1 MLKQTTA
8 WDQALLRK
16 FPRPGHF
23 RRLLSQLRDE
33 LKVQPLIRDPNTRKL
48 TLQAMPIR
56 SVSYRA
62 NRRPYTPEA
71 SHSDKTQAA
80 EAKESQSSFRQRLN
94 AIEMR

>member
-16 FPRPGHF
+16 FSCTGHF
-23 RRLLSQLRDE
+23 RLLNQLRSE

-56 SVSYRA
+56 SVSQRG
-62 NRRPYTPEA
+62 NRRAYAPEV
-71 SHSDKTQAA
+71 SQSDKTQVA
-80 EAKESQSSFRQRLN
+80 EAKENQSSFRQRLN

>member
-1 MLKQTTA
+1 MLKTSTA

-16 FPRPGHF
+16 FSSTGHF
-23 RRLLSQLRDE
+23 RLLNQLRSE

-56 SVSYRA
+56 GGSPRG
-62 NRRPYTPEA
+62 NRRPYTPEVPQ
-71 SHSDKTQAA
+71 SDKSQSVETT
-80 EAKESQSSFRQRLN
+80 ENQSSFRERLN

>member
-16 FPRPGHF
+16 FSNTGHL
-23 RRLLSQLRDE
+23 RLLNQLRTE
-33 LKVQPLIRDPNTRKL
+33 LKLQPLIRDPNTRKL
-48 TLQAMPIR
+48 TLQAMPLR

-71 SHSDKTQAA
+71 SHSDKSQAV
-80 EAKESQSSFRQRLN
+80 EAKENQSSFRQRLN

>member
-16 FPRPGHF
+16 FSNTGHF
-23 RRLLSQLRDE
+23 RLLNQLRTE
-33 LKVQPLIRDPNTRKL
+33 LKLQPLIRDPNTRKL

-56 SVSYRA
+56 SGIQRG

-71 SHSDKTQAA
+71 SHSDKTQAV
-80 EAKESQSSFRQRLN
+80 EAKENQSSFRQRLN

>member
-16 FPRPGHF
+16 FSNTGHF
-23 RRLLSQLRDE
+23 RLLNQLRTE
-33 LKVQPLIRDPNTRKL
+33 LKLQPLIRDPNTRRL

-56 SVSYRA
+56 SGSHRG
-62 NRRPYTPEA
+62 NRRPYTPEV
-71 SHSDKTQAA
+71 SQSDKTQVA
-80 EAKESQSSFRQRLN
+80 EAKENQSSFRQRLN

>member
-16 FPRPGHF
+16 FSNTGHF
-23 RRLLSQLRDE
+23 RLLNQLRTE
-33 LKVQPLIRDPNTRKL
+33 LKLQPLIRDPNTRKL

-71 SHSDKTQAA
+71 SHSDKTQAV
-80 EAKESQSSFRQRLN
+80 EAKENQSSFRQRLN

>member
-16 FPRPGHF
+16 FSNTGHF
-23 RRLLSQLRDE
+23 RLLNQLRTE
-33 LKVQPLIRDPNTRKL
+33 LKLQPLIRDPNTRKL

-71 SHSDKTQAA
+71 SHSDKTQVV
-80 EAKESQSSFRQRLN
+80 EAKENQSSFRQRLN

>member
-16 FPRPGHF
+16 FSNTGHF
-23 RRLLSQLRDE
+23 RLLNQLRDE

-56 SVSYRA
+56 SGGQRG
-62 NRRPYTPEA
+62 NRRPYTPEV
-71 SHSDKTQAA
+71 SQSDNTQLAD
-80 EAKESQSSFRQRLN
+80 AKESQSSFRQRLN

>member
-16 FPRPGHF
+16 FSCTGHF
-23 RRLLSQLRDE
+23 RLLNQLRAE
-33 LKVQPLIRDPNTRKL
+33 LKLQPLIRDPNTRKL

-56 SVSYRA
+56 SGIQRG
-62 NRRPYTPEA
+62 NRRPYTPEL
-71 SHSDKTQAA
+71 SQSYKTQVA
-80 EAKESQSSFRQRLN
+80 EAKENQSSFRQRLN

>member
-16 FPRPGHF
+16 FSCTGHF
-23 RRLLSQLRDE
+23 RLLNQLRAE
-33 LKVQPLIRDPNTRKL
+33 LKLQPLIRDSNTRKL

-56 SVSYRA
+56 PGSQRG
-62 NRRPYTPEA
+62 NRRPYTPQA
-71 SHSDKTQAA
+71 SQSDQTQVAD
-80 EAKESQSSFRQRLN
+80 AKENQSSFRQRLN

>member
-16 FPRPGHF
+16 FSNPGHF
-23 RRLLSQLRDE
+23 RLLNQLRTE
-33 LKVQPLIRDPNTRKL
+33 LKLQPLIRDPNTRKL

-62 NRRPYTPEA
+62 NKRPYTPEA
-71 SHSDKTQAA
+71 SQCDKTQVAD
-80 EAKESQSSFRQRLN
+80 AKENQSSFRQRLN